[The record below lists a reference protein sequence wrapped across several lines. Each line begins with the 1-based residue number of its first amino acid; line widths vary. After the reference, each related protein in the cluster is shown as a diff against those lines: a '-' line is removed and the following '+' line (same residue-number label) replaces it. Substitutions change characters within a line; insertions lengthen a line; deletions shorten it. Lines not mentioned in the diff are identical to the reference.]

1 MRRLQTI
8 LLVAS
13 FLLGSDSSSAAQT
26 IKAGNACI
34 KLSEVRIAGGQK
46 FACIKSGKKMIWRK
60 VSQTDKSKLG
70 MPSIPVS
77 KSPTDEKS
85 TAPKQETTPV
95 AQIEPPT
102 GVIAIYSGVKPV
114 PNKYAKQSFEVKSSL
129 VPAKSSSNLK
139 FWIYDPENPSIPLG
153 SPGLFIQ
160 KDGGSWNFIGKDRS
174 DGGFDIRLDSGR
186 YLVDVVE
193 PNGNAAKYDRG
204 RYFVEVDSVGKLSV
218 QGMLP
223 NSSGYFTVSAVLKN
237 LPATTKTSFQPSNS
251 CQILDK
257 TGSTNMS
264 NGFPRA
270 SGRLNNRGV
279 IKALII
285 PVEFKD
291 LKGIGSPAEVYREMA
306 KGTADFFYK
315 ESQQAVKFEFTT
327 LPSYLDLGV
336 PVGSFNLGS
345 YNGGDPYS
353 YLQAGL
359 KAVENLVDISDF
371 DIAYVLP
378 PSTVRYDQIAYGP
391 AFPANI
397 NSTNYENATGR
408 ILNAVVG
415 GADAWQN
422 LSWAGWKWMSHE
434 TGHTFGLY
442 DWYTLDGTNPYG
454 PWDLMSLN
462 WSTEAIEL
470 NAWNRYISG
479 WLPDSQLN
487 CLQANELSST
497 PKTYKI
503 EAIGADSINYK
514 SVMVKLSDS
523 KILVIEARATA
534 GLDKLQP
541 NQTGVLVYI
550 VDTSVPT
557 IKGIAKTY
565 SRPDVDRSLRDAP
578 LKPGESI
585 FAEGI
590 TIKAGT
596 KSNLDFEV
604 SISI

>member
-1 MRRLQTI
+1 MRRLQAI
-8 LLVAS
+8 LIVAS
-13 FLLGSDSSSAAQT
+13 FLLGLEPSTAAQS
-26 IKAGNACI
+26 IKAGSACI
-34 KLSEVRIAGGQK
+34 KLNDVRTVGGQK
-46 FACIKSGKKMIWRK
+46 FVCIKTGKKMIWNK
-60 VSQTDKSKLG
+60 VSQSDKSKLG
-70 MPSIPVS
+70 VPSLPVS
-77 KSPTDEKS
+77 KSPNDDKAA
-85 TAPKQETTPV
+85 APKQETFPS
-95 AQIEPPT
+95 AQVKPPT
-102 GVIAIYSGVKPV
+102 GVIAIYSGAKPA
-114 PNKYAKQSFEVKSSL
+114 PNKNAKQSFEVKSSL
-129 VPAKSSSNLK
+129 APAKSSSNLK
-139 FWIYDPENPSIPLG
+139 FWIYDPENQSIPLG

-160 KDGGSWNFIGKDRS
+160 KDGGSWNFIGKDRT
-174 DGGFDIRLDSGR
+174 DGGFDTRLDSGK
-186 YLVDVVE
+186 YLIDVVE

-204 RYFVEVDSVGKLSV
+204 RYLVEVDSAGKLSV

-223 NSSGYFTVSAVLKN
+223 NSSGYFTVTAVLKN
-237 LPATTKTSFQPSNS
+237 LPAIAKAGFQPSNS

-270 SGRLNNRGV
+270 SGRLSNRGV

-291 LKGIGSPAEVYREMA
+291 LKGTGSPAEVYREMA

-315 ESQQAVKFEFTT
+315 ESKNAVKFEFTT
-327 LPSYLDLGV
+327 LPNYLDLGV
-336 PVGSFNLGS
+336 SVGSFNLGS

-371 DIAYVLP
+371 DIVYVLP
-378 PSTVRYDQIAYGP
+378 PSTVRFDQIAYGP
-391 AFPANI
+391 AFPADI

-408 ILNAVVG
+408 VLNAVVG
-415 GADAWQN
+415 GADAWQG
-422 LSWAGWKWMSHE
+422 LSGAGWKWMAHE

-470 NAWNRYISG
+470 NAWNRFISG

-487 CLQANELSST
+487 CLQASDLSST

-503 EAIGADSINYK
+503 EAIGADSLNFK

-523 KILVIEARATA
+523 KILVMEARATA
-534 GLDKLQP
+534 GLDKLEA
-541 NQTGVLVYI
+541 NQTGVLVYV
-550 VDTSVPT
+550 VDTAVPT
-557 IKGIAKTY
+557 IKGVAKTH
-565 SRPDVDRSLRDAP
+565 SRPDVDKSLRDAP
-578 LKPGESI
+578 LRPGESV
-585 FAEGI
+585 FVEGI
-590 TIKAGT
+590 TIKAGS

-604 SISI
+604 SISK